1 MPFSNT
7 SNINTEIQHLQRQ
20 MIEDQMKNPDRFKK
34 EEPKNNLLSIEDF
47 TKTLNPFI
55 NKLIENDDRFIKLEK
70 LGNQLMSDLNY
81 GTDEFISNVKSS
93 KSSKIQEIPDD
104 DIDETNKFYDLND
117 GSGIITDNP
126 DNYFVDQG
134 NSNPYIEIEVN
145 HTPLRKSHDD
155 DMNNTPKPK
164 SLLGS
169 TQEKLSIFFNINKK
183 SEDFNK
189 ADESFIS
196 PQSDE
201 IIQQEEKNI
210 TPQKETI
217 KSTKKDEYEYDI
229 QPSDAIPNEY
239 IKARPRYK
247 NLLLQFGKTSNEIDE
262 KLKKMD
268 INDKR
273 AEYKKYYAGK

>member
-1 MPFSNT
+1 M
-7 SNINTEIQHLQRQ
+7 
-20 MIEDQMKNPDRFKK
+20 
-34 EEPKNNLLSIEDF
+34 
-47 TKTLNPFI
+47 
-55 NKLIENDDRFIKLEK
+55 
-70 LGNQLMSDLNY
+70 
-81 GTDEFISNVKSS
+81 
-93 KSSKIQEIPDD
+93 
-104 DIDETNKFYDLND
+104 
-117 GSGIITDNP
+117 
-126 DNYFVDQG
+126 
-134 NSNPYIEIEVN
+134 EIEVN
-145 HTPLRKSHDD
+145 HTPIRKSHDD

>member
-247 NLLLQFGKTSNEIDE
+247 NLLLQFGKTSDEIDE

>member
-81 GTDEFISNVKSS
+81 GTDEFISNV

-196 PQSDE
+196 PQSD
-201 IIQQEEKNI
+201 
-210 TPQKETI
+210 
-217 KSTKKDEYEYDI
+217 
-229 QPSDAIPNEY
+229 
-239 IKARPRYK
+239 
-247 NLLLQFGKTSNEIDE
+247 
-262 KLKKMD
+262 
-268 INDKR
+268 
-273 AEYKKYYAGK
+273 